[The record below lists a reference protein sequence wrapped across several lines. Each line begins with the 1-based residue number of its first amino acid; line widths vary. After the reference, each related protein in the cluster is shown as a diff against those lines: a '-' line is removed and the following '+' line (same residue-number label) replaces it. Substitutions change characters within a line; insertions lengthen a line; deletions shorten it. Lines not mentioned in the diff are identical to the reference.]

1 MIGIDTNVLVRFI
14 LDDDP
19 VWSAAAAKFM
29 NETITSENQGYI
41 NLLTLAE
48 IVGAL
53 KKEARFDRVKLT
65 AVIEALLQS
74 ENLVLAD
81 VDLVVR
87 ALERFRSGNAD
98 FADYLIAELNSANG
112 AEPTITIDK
121 RAARNEAF
129 LQLPSGA

>member
-19 VWSAAAAKFM
+19 VWSPAAAKFM
-29 NETITSENQGYI
+29 AEALTPQNAGYI

-48 IVGAL
+48 VVWAL
-53 KKEARFDRVKLT
+53 KKEARFDRAKLVG
-65 AVIEALLQS
+65 VIEALLES
-74 ENLVLAD
+74 ENLVLGEAG
-81 VDLVVR
+81 VVER
-87 ALERFRSGNAD
+87 ALGRFRKGNAD

-112 AEPTITIDK
+112 AEPTVTIDK